1 MSRRFD
7 RRFVADLSFWIVFG
21 IFAGGALLILAQGLL
36 AVVASADPDLHETLH
51 SWGITP
57 PVWPRL
63 AGVVGRVAMRVAD
76 ASHDVP
82 GAGQVALDY
91 AFSAVHLAMAGV
103 LLWLRP
109 RDWTARVLA
118 VALVGAAGVFNLTS
132 QAVLEELPLTT
143 PESLAQAGAHVT
155 AGLAY
160 VYALLLFPD
169 GRPVPRWRPRA
180 LAWLYLP
187 GTFAAIVLSARVE
200 GSARP
205 AVLLLV
211 FGLLVPAVGAA
222 AQAYRIRRAVG
233 DVTGQAQARLL
244 FWALLPSVAIGL
256 AYVALNGWSPTT
268 TALAGRGLS
277 DPPVTLY
284 RGFQPAFALIPVA
297 LFAGILRFRLWDI
310 ERLFSRTIV
319 YAAATSLL
327 GGVYWTFV
335 VVSQQ
340 ALGQVAASPL
350 IDSKLAVAVTTLA
363 VASFFRPVRDRVQ
376 RFVDRRFNRSRYD
389 AQVMI
394 EQFVSGLRD
403 QVELES
409 ITASLEDTLVRV
421 IQPRHVSMWLCSPT
435 HPDRMVGRSAAHIR

>member
-1 MSRRFD
+1 
-7 RRFVADLSFWIVFG
+7 
-21 IFAGGALLILAQGLL
+21 
-36 AVVASADPDLHETLH
+36 
-51 SWGITP
+51 
-57 PVWPRL
+57 
-63 AGVVGRVAMRVAD
+63 
-76 ASHDVP
+76 
-82 GAGQVALDY
+82 
-91 AFSAVHLAMAGV
+91 
-103 LLWLRP
+103 
-109 RDWTARVLA
+109 
-118 VALVGAAGVFNLTS
+118 
-132 QAVLEELPLTT
+132 
-143 PESLAQAGAHVT
+143 
-155 AGLAY
+155 
-160 VYALLLFPD
+160 
-169 GRPVPRWRPRA
+169 
-180 LAWLYLP
+180 
-187 GTFAAIVLSARVE
+187 
-200 GSARP
+200 
-205 AVLLLV
+205 
-211 FGLLVPAVGAA
+211 VGAA